1 MSALAHLSHVCG
13 FFSYSREDDESYKG
27 RLSAL
32 REGIQRELGA
42 QLGRPS
48 STFKLWQDKEAIAP
62 GQLWES
68 EIRSAIEQSIFFV
81 PIITPRAV
89 NSDYCKFEFEAFL
102 EREDAL
108 GREDL
113 IFPILYVP
121 VAALADESQ
130 WRGHPVLS
138 VIAIRQYV
146 DWRAFRHSESHTPA
160 MREDIASFCDDIH
173 EALHRPMIPSEQR
186 QQESAE
192 KSQTEQER
200 HEDKI
205 SRGNPNNRNVAVRT
219 GAKPRYPLDE
229 QHNAKITAARP
240 ISKDS
245 SRRAILIGGS
255 AIGAGVAT
263 AIATFAYQRLET
275 DLHRHDATS
284 NARPVPPIPPTP
296 SFLLRTFTG
305 HTAPV
310 ESIAFTPDGRRAV
323 SGSDDKTV
331 RLWDLAQAATVRTL
345 TGHASWVWSVAVA
358 PDGRTALTGSDDR
371 TVRLWDLASGV
382 TIHLL
387 TGHEDGVQCVAFVPS
402 GKMAVSGGKD
412 RTIRVWD
419 LASGGTI
426 RTLTGH
432 TDTVWAVAIAPDG
445 RTVLSGS
452 GDKTLRLWDLSSGDM
467 IRSFTGHA
475 ATVESVAYSP
485 DGHTALSASDDETLR
500 SWELASG
507 SAIRTFTGH
516 TGDVNSVAIIPAGH
530 TALSGGND
538 HTLRLWD
545 LKSGEAIRTFT
556 GHTGDVNSVA
566 VAPDG
571 RTALSASTDETI
583 KLWTLT

>member
-1 MSALAHLSHVCG
+1 MSALAHLPHICG

-68 EIRSAIEQSIFFV
+68 EIRAAIEQSIFFV

-102 EREDAL
+102 AREGAL
-108 GREDL
+108 GRQDL

-121 VAALADESQ
+121 VSALADESQ
-130 WRGHPVLS
+130 WRNHPILS

-146 DWRAFRHSESHTPA
+146 DWRAFRHSDVHTPT
-160 MREDIASFCDDIH
+160 MREDIATFCDKIS
-173 EALHRPMIPSEQR
+173 EALHRPLISSRQEQQQTASPSQTG
-186 QQESAE
+186 QESYGQQNA
-192 KSQTEQER
+192 
-200 HEDKI
+200 
-205 SRGNPNNRNVAVRT
+205 RGRPNDGNVIVST
-219 GAKPRYPLDE
+219 VTKPGQALDE
-229 QHNAKITAARP
+229 RYNENKTDARP
-240 ISKDS
+240 EST
-245 SRRAILIGGS
+245 SRRAMLIGGS
-255 AIGAGVAT
+255 VIGARAAT
-263 AIATFAYQRLET
+263 TIAMFAYERVGIA
-275 DLHRHDATS
+275 LHRGDTTP
-284 NARPVPPIPPTP
+284 NVRPVSPIPPTP
-296 SFLLRTFTG
+296 SFLLKTFTG

-310 ESIAFTPDGRRAV
+310 ESIAFTPDGRRGL

-331 RLWDLAQAATVRTL
+331 RLWDLAQVATVRTL
-345 TGHASWVWSVAVA
+345 TGHTSWVWSVAVA
-358 PDGRTALTGSDDR
+358 PEGRNALTGSDDR
-371 TVRLWDLASGV
+371 TVRLWDLASGA
-382 TIHLL
+382 TIRLL
-387 TGHEDGVQCVAFVPS
+387 TGHEDGVQSVAFVPN

-412 RTIRVWD
+412 RTVRVWD
-419 LASGGTI
+419 LATGSMI

-432 TDTVWAVAIAPDG
+432 TDTVWGVAIAPDG

-475 ATVESVAYSP
+475 ATVESVAYLP
-485 DGHTALSASDDETLR
+485 DGHSALSASDDEALR
-500 SWELASG
+500 LWDLTSG
-507 SAIRTFTGH
+507 STLRTFTGH
-516 TGDVNSVAIIPAGH
+516 TGDVNSVAITPDGH

-545 LKSGEAIRTFT
+545 LKSGEMTRTFT

-566 VAPDG
+566 IASDG
-571 RTALSASTDETI
+571 RTALSGSTDETI